1 MRADAGFSLVEML
14 AALVVLAIAGLA
26 LVQALTQSARAATLA
41 EDRALAALA
50 AENVMAEWRLERTG
64 SPRDASGQYVFAG
77 RDYAWRIAIA
87 STPEAGLVA
96 VSLEISPAGRFT
108 RAPSFTLTHFERAE
122 P

>member
-50 AENVMAEWRLERTG
+50 AENVLADWRLERTG
-64 SPRDASGQYVFAG
+64 PPRDASGQYVFAG
-77 RDYAWRIAIA
+77 RDFAWRIAV
-87 STPEAGLVA
+87 SPTPEAGLVV
-96 VSLEISPAGRFT
+96 VSLEIAPAGRFT
-108 RAPSFTLTHFERAE
+108 RGSTFTLTHFERAE
-122 P
+122 R